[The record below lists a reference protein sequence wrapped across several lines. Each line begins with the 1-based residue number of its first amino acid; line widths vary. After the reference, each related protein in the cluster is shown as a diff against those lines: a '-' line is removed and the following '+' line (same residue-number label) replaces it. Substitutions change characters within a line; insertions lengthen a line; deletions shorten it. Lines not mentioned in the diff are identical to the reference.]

1 MAQLGRLG
9 RWWLVAWAGV
19 AAGCVTAPARTIP
32 DPLPEVLEW
41 ALPLRA
47 DTAHVGL
54 VLEENASG
62 SLEDLSFGAGLRVA
76 AVEPN
81 SPAAAAG
88 FAAGDVVLAVAGREV
103 FAPQDVTA
111 LVASAGAGGTLP
123 FEVQRGDTVF
133 EVPLVVAAAAQTGA
147 PSRPLFHLDP
157 ARTRAAF
164 GDADGA
170 SGGGAVVVARA
181 DDGPLG
187 DVPVGARVQ
196 ALDGAAVLSGRGLV
210 RALLARAPGDEV
222 VLGGVDA
229 QGAARTWEV
238 ELLDQGRVLTR
249 ASLPILFTFDQDLEA
264 DRSSFVLIDL
274 WIVSLLRRERDGNET
289 RWRVLRFI
297 EWSTGVGE
305 LGE

>member
-1 MAQLGRLG
+1 MAEHSVVGRVVG
-9 RWWLVAWAGV
+9 LVIAGV

-47 DTAHVGL
+47 DAAHVGL
-54 VLEENASG
+54 ALEENASN
-62 SLEDLSFGAGLRVA
+62 SLEDLSFAAGLRVS

-88 FAAGDVVLAVAGREV
+88 FASGDVVLAVGGREV

-111 LVASAGAGGTLP
+111 LVEGAGAGASVP

-133 EVPLVVAAAAQTGA
+133 EVPLVVGAAPATGA
-147 PSRPLFHLDP
+147 PARPLFHLDP
-157 ARTRAAF
+157 ARSRGAF

-170 SGGGAVVVARA
+170 RGGGAVVVARA
-181 DDGPLG
+181 GDGPLG
-187 DVPVGARVQ
+187 DVPIGALVQ
-196 ALDGAAVLSGRGLV
+196 SLDGEAVLSGRGLV
-210 RALLARAPGDEV
+210 RALAARRPGSQV
-222 VLGGVDA
+222 VLGGLDA
-229 QGAARTWEV
+229 SGAARTWEV
-238 ELLDQGRVLTR
+238 ELLDQGRVVTR
-249 ASLPILFTFDQDLEA
+249 ASLPILFTFDQDIEA

-274 WIVSLLRRERDGNET
+274 WIVSLLRREREGHET

-305 LGE
+305 LSE